1 VEYQG
6 KNTVAGMVMKKRIN
20 VPKQM
25 RLLWLSAPSRVLNLI
40 PSLLGIFAMLVVVV
54 RNHH

>member
-20 VPKQM
+20 VSKQM

-40 PSLLGIFAMLVVVV
+40 PSLLGIFAMLVVVI